1 MCQARTK
8 YRCFRW
14 YRSGKTTVLSVLSS
28 FIPDEE
34 RIITIED
41 AAELQLQQRHIV
53 RLESR
58 PPNVEGRGQVHI
70 RQLVIN
76 ALRMRPTALS
86 LANVVAAKRWTCCK
100 P

>member
-1 MCQARTK
+1 MCQGRTK
-8 YRCFRW
+8 YRGFRW
-14 YRSGKTTVLSVLSS
+14 HRVGKTTILSVLSS
-28 FIPDEE
+28 YIPDEE

-76 ALRMRPTALS
+76 ALRMRPDRIVVGE
-86 LANVVAAKRWTCCK
+86 VVAPRRWTCCR